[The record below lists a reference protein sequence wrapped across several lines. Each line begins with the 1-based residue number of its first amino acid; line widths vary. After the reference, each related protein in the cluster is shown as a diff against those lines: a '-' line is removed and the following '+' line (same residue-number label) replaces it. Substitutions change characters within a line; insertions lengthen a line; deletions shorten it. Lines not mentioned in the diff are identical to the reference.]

1 MKNETYALRPL
12 VADVRDGYRGMRAI
26 RTSLKSSKR
35 EVMRAA
41 RAERKALRHD
51 LASYTTPRDLDDL
64 EAILARY
71 SEHETAGI
79 RRLIAGRR

>member
-41 RAERKALRHD
+41 RAERVALKQD

-71 SEHETAGI
+71 SEQETAGI
-79 RRLIAGRR
+79 RRMIAGRR

>member
-12 VADVRDGYRGMRAI
+12 AADVRDGYRGMRAI

-35 EVMRAA
+35 EAMRAA
-41 RAERKALRHD
+41 RAERQALKQD

-71 SEHETAGI
+71 SEQETAGI
-79 RRLIAGRR
+79 RRMIAERR

>member
-1 MKNETYALRPL
+1 
-12 VADVRDGYRGMRAI
+12 
-26 RTSLKSSKR
+26 
-35 EVMRAA
+35 VMRAA
-41 RAERKALRHD
+41 RAERKALKHD

-71 SEHETAGI
+71 SEQETAGI